1 MSEKFIPCGTD
12 ENLEGG
18 HWVGQKA
25 PEPPTFKGNWTPP
38 TNYLMDLTL
47 RDYFAGLALQVRL
60 SSPYGS
66 YEQWDSLKQQEAYAR
81 SCYAIADAMMKARGE
96 P

>member
-25 PEPPTFKGNWTPP
+25 PELPTFKGNWTPP
-38 TNYLMDLTL
+38 TNYLMELTL
-47 RDYFAGLALQVRL
+47 RDYFAGLALQGRISNPIQYQVTNEHIFAR
-60 SSPYGS
+60 
-66 YEQWDSLKQQEAYAR
+66 DAYVV
-81 SCYAIADAMMKARGE
+81 ADAMLKAREAKNG
-96 P
+96 

>member
-38 TNYLMDLTL
+38 ANYLMELTL
-47 RDYFAGLALQVRL
+47 RDYFAAQAMNGRISNPTQ
-60 SSPYGS
+60 YGS
-66 YEQWDSLKQQEAYAR
+66 ECEHIFARDAYVV
-81 SCYAIADAMMKARGE
+81 ADAMLKARGE
-96 P
+96 KND

>member
-1 MSEKFIPCGTD
+1 MGEKFIPCGTD

-38 TNYLMDLTL
+38 TNYLMELTL
-47 RDYFAGLALQVRL
+47 RDYFAGLALQGICA
-60 SSPYGS
+60 SGPYS
-66 YEQWDSLKQQEAYAR
+66 TYSNEELAEWAYDLAN
-81 SCYAIADAMMKARGE
+81 AMTKARRKKND
-96 P
+96 